1 MLETIPISA
10 LYIQSSYSSI
20 FHAPTLLFVTF
31 YSTIHEDFATS
42 LVYCSFSLEISI
54 TKPFACQYPDLL
66 FLIIKSLVCSCSCT
80 DFLLTKADSSCLSAQ
95 IAF

>member
-10 LYIQSSYSSI
+10 LYILSSYSSI
-20 FHAPTLLFVTF
+20 FHVPTLLFVIF

-42 LVYCSFSLEISI
+42 RGYCSFSLEISI

-66 FLIIKSLVCSCSCT
+66 FLIIQSLVCSCSYT
-80 DFLLTKADSSCLSAQ
+80 DFLLTKVDSSCLSTQ